1 MVVLYNKAF
10 SLPKTTVGEGL
21 LDKTINSLPFE
32 LHLPGYQYCGPGT
45 KLQKRLKQG
54 DQGINSLDAACK
66 NHDIVYSKNKDLNIR
81 HQADK
86 VLENKAWERVVS
98 KDSSLAEKSFAY
110 LVTNAMKLKQKFGMG
125 VEKKKRRK
133 MKKFFKWEKTF

>member
-66 NHDIVYSKNKDLNIR
+66 NHDIVYSKNKEIR
-81 HQADK
+81 
-86 VLENKAWERVVS
+86 LGERVVS

-133 MKKFFKWEKTF
+133 MKKFFKWEKLLELQLKLRQIF